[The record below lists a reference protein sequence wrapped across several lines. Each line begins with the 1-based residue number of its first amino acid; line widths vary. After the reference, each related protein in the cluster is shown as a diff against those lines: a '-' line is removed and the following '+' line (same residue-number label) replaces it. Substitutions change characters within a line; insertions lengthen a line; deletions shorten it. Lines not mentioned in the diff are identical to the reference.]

1 MPDGA
6 LMETA
11 TIHGIPLYDGD
22 VEEREGVPAAA
33 AALKERIAVAD
44 GLLLFTPEYNNS
56 IPGPFKNAIDW
67 LTRPSSDVPRVF
79 RGKPTAL
86 MGATPGGFGTNLA
99 QAAWLPVLRQLGVEA
114 WFGARLHVARA
125 PDAFD
130 EDGVLKSEPL
140 DRQLRAFLAGF
151 TEFVTAGNEVFLAD
165 GDALDVIGAQQQI
178 YYLCGHAVSAQGRTV
193 TPIQF

>member
-1 MPDGA
+1 MTSIIGISGSLRQGSFNTRLMLAAAARMPDGA

-151 TEFVTAGNEVFLAD
+151 TEFVK
-165 GDALDVIGAQQQI
+165 QI
-178 YYLCGHAVSAQGRTV
+178 KGRQV
-193 TPIQF
+193 DSLSS